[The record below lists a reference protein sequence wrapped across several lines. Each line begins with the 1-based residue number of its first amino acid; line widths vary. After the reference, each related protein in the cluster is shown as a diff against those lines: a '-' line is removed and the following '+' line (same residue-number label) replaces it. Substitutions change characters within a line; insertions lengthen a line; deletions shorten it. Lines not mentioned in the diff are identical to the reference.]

1 MANGIQIFQGQ
12 TTDATSVAFWVS
24 TPTSYRQPNSIP
36 LLGIYGTIGNCTL
49 QLQWKA
55 PDGNWYDCNEP
66 GLEPVAIGLYKL
78 PVCGEVPLRLNYTA
92 KGGSDISAFVYDGQW
107 KPNTT

>member
-1 MANGIQIFQGQ
+1 MSNGIQIFQGQ

-36 LLGIYGTIGNCTL
+36 LLGIYGTPDTCSIE
-49 QLQWKA
+49 LQWKA
-55 PDGNWYDCNEP
+55 PDGNWYDSNEP
-66 GLEPVAIGLYKL
+66 IFLDPKVGLYKL

-92 KGGSDISAFVYDGQW
+92 SANSNISAFVYDGQW